1 MKESNLYYLYVG
13 NAYPHKNLKRLIEA
27 MVNLNKKVKEKIEL
41 YIVSSRN
48 VFTKRL
54 EKLIKDIKAEEY
66 IKLLG
71 YVPDDKLKTLYK
83 KSLGFIFPSI
93 SEGFGLPGLEAMNAQ
108 TLIAC
113 SDIPVFKEIYKDVPI
128 YFNPFDV
135 NSISEAMK
143 LVLDMD
149 PEAREKK
156 IEKGL
161 TLAKTYSWSKMAK
174 ETLEVYLSLC
184 DFTSNGFGGIASTEK
199 SRIPD
204 SSSID
209 SASSRT

>member
-1 MKESNLYYLYVG
+1 MKESNPYFIYVG
-13 NAYPHKNLKRLIEA
+13 NAYPHKNLKRLIKA
-27 MVNLNKKVKEKIEL
+27 MVNLNRKVKENIQL

-54 EKLIKDIKAEEY
+54 EKLTVELKAEEY

-71 YVPDDKLKTLYK
+71 FVPDEKLKVLYK

-108 TLIAC
+108 TLVAC
-113 SDIPVFKEIYKDVPI
+113 SDIPVFKEIYKDIPI

-135 NSISEAMK
+135 NSISDSMK
-143 LVLDMD
+143 LILDMD
-149 PEAREKK
+149 PEAREKR

-161 TLAKTYSWSKMAK
+161 DLAKTYSWSKMAK
-174 ETLEVYLSLC
+174 ETLKIYEDS
-184 DFTSNGFGGIASTEK
+184 FGIRPGK
-199 SRIPD
+199 
-204 SSSID
+204 
-209 SASSRT
+209 

>member
-1 MKESNLYYLYVG
+1 MKESSLYYIYVG

-27 MVNLNKKVKEKIEL
+27 MVNLNKKVRENIQL

-48 VFTKRL
+48 VFTGRL
-54 EKLIKDIKAEEY
+54 EKLVKDIKADEY

-93 SEGFGLPGLEAMNAQ
+93 SEGFGLPGLEAMSAQ

-135 NSISEAMK
+135 NSISDAMK
-143 LVLDMD
+143 LILDMD

-161 TLAKTYSWSKMAK
+161 DLAKTYSWSKMAK
-174 ETLEVYLSLC
+174 ETLDVYKSCFSL
-184 DFTSNGFGGIASTEK
+184 
-199 SRIPD
+199 
-204 SSSID
+204 
-209 SASSRT
+209 

>member
-1 MKESNLYYLYVG
+1 MKESDLYFIYVG

-27 MVNLNKKVKEKIEL
+27 MVNLNKKVKEDIKL

-54 EKLIKDIKAEEY
+54 EKLITKSKAEEY

-71 YVPDDKLKTLYK
+71 FVPDEELKILYK
-83 KSLGFIFPSI
+83 KSLAFIFPSI
-93 SEGFGLPGLEAMNAQ
+93 SEGFGLPGLEAMNTQ
-108 TLIAC
+108 TLVAC

-135 NSISEAMK
+135 NSISDSMK

-149 PEAREKK
+149 PFAREKR
-156 IEKGL
+156 IDKGL
-161 TLAKTYSWSKMAK
+161 TLAKTYSWSKMAR
-174 ETLEVYLSLC
+174 ETLEVYNSLH
-184 DFTSNGFGGIASTEK
+184 G
-199 SRIPD
+199 
-204 SSSID
+204 
-209 SASSRT
+209 